1 MDRRGKGV
9 KSILRMLYMEVPIH
23 LFTCFMLVEGRL
35 GVNVVASGLRLKLAS
50 VGIVEEK
57 SFLQKFLFI

>member
-1 MDRRGKGV
+1 
-9 KSILRMLYMEVPIH
+9 MLW
-23 LFTCFMLVEGRL
+23 R
-35 GVNVVASGLRLKLAS
+35 ASGLRLKLAS